1 MHKYRYISPSPSYS
15 KRAIISH
22 FCCAVLDKN
31 LHDATIIISTPFH
44 PAYMTRER
52 IAASPK
58 LKLLL
63 TAGIGSDHVDLKAA
77 AERGITVAEVPGV
90 VTSLQFAC
98 QFF

>member
-1 MHKYRYISPSPSYS
+1 MSLP
-15 KRAIISH
+15 
-22 FCCAVLDKN
+22 VLDKN
-31 LHDATIIISTPFH
+31 LHDATIVISTPFH

-77 AERGITVAEVPGV
+77 AERGMTVAEVTGVLPGTGV
-90 VTSLQFAC
+90 YRVPVIINPT
-98 QFF
+98 

>member
-1 MHKYRYISPSPSYS
+1 MCPT
-15 KRAIISH
+15 
-22 FCCAVLDKN
+22 VLDKN
-31 LHDATIIISTPFH
+31 LHDATIVISTPFH

-77 AERGITVAEVPGV
+77 AERGMTVAEVTGV
-90 VTSLQFAC
+90 HDVLTPCIHSVIQSVLSTFL
-98 QFF
+98 

>member
-1 MHKYRYISPSPSYS
+1 MQKKSPDIGCVSLP
-15 KRAIISH
+15 
-22 FCCAVLDKN
+22 VLDKN
-31 LHDATIIISTPFH
+31 LHDATIVISTPFH

-77 AERGITVAEVPGV
+77 AERGMTVAEVTGV
-90 VTSLQFAC
+90 LLGTGVNRVPETINPT
-98 QFF
+98 